1 MKKLKYNLRY
11 SSVLILMMA
20 MVVISACKKTL
31 SFDDVILITGTQE
44 NKLVKFTVEGVPSSF
59 AVTATATDK
68 VESDVNVSFEVDTTL
83 VEQYNTEMSAKY
95 YVLPKGSYE
104 LVGNNAVIKAGTNVS
119 NAVTVYIRSLEKFVD
134 GRTYILPVTIKNV
147 TGSMSVLEA
156 SRTIYL
162 KVARVIDFKSIDIS
176 NPNFYYPYAFTQPYN
191 NVTKF
196 TYEIKCYINEWHP
209 GSNQISRL
217 SNWGPVDES
226 LPNLLRFGEAGSK
239 INQLQWVSAEGSTFS
254 KTEFATKT
262 WYTISCVYDGSTYKM
277 YVNGKFDSGF
287 DGAGKVYQ
295 LGALEIGMSYS
306 GYQSAQRFL
315 GRVAEIR
322 FWDRPLSPTEVQEGI
337 CGVDASSAGL
347 VAYWKMN
354 EGEGNIFYDRTG
366 KGRNMTWPKAVV
378 WNADSFNKCAQ

>member
-1 MKKLKYNLRY
+1 MKKLKYNFRY
-11 SSVLILMMA
+11 SSVLMFIMV
-20 MVVISACKKTL
+20 MVVISACKKNL

-68 VESDVNVSFEVDTTL
+68 VESDVNVSFDVDTTL

-176 NPNFYYPYAFTQPYN
+176 NPNFYYPYAFTQPLN

-254 KTEFATKT
+254 KTEFAAKT

-354 EGEGNIFYDRTG
+354 EGEGNVFYDRTG
-366 KGRNMTWPKAVV
+366 KGRNMTWPKTVV
-378 WNADSFNKCAQ
+378 WNADGFNKCAQ

>member
-366 KGRNMTWPKAVV
+366 KGRNMTWPKAVI

>member
-1 MKKLKYNLRY
+1 MKKLTYNSKL
-11 SSVLILMMA
+11 SALVMLCAVVMA
-20 MVVISACKKTL
+20 FSACQKSTTFK
-31 SFDDVILITGTQE
+31 DVILITGTEE
-44 NKLVKFTVEGVPSSF
+44 NKLVKFTVEGVPSSY

-68 VESDVNVSFEVDTTL
+68 VQSEVSVSFEVDTTL
-83 VEQYNTEMSAKY
+83 VAAYNEEMSAKY
-95 YVLPKGSYE
+95 FALPKGSYE
-104 LVGNNAVIKAGTNVS
+104 MVGSNAVIKAGTNVS
-119 NAVTVYIRSLEKFVD
+119 DAVTVYIRSVDKFVD

-147 TGSMSVLEA
+147 SGSMSVLEA

-176 NPNFYYPYAFTQPYN
+176 NPNFYHPYAFAQPVN

-196 TYEIKCYINEWHP
+196 TYEIKCYINDWHP

-239 INQLQWVSAEGSTFS
+239 INQLQWVSAEGSVFS

-306 GYQSAQRFL
+306 GYQTAQRFL

-322 FWDRPLSPTEVQEGI
+322 FWDRPLSPTEIQEGI
-337 CGVDASSAGL
+337 CGVDVAASGL
-347 VAYWKMN
+347 VGYWKMN
-354 EGEGNIFYDRTG
+354 EGEGNTFFDRTG
-366 KGRNMTWPKAVV
+366 NGRNMVWPKSTI
-378 WNADSFNKCAQ
+378 WNSDSFNKCAQ

>member
-1 MKKLKYNLRY
+1 MKKLKYNSSY
-11 SSVLILMMA
+11 SFILLLMMVM
-20 MVVISACKKTL
+20 MVVSACKKTT
-31 SFDDVILITGTQE
+31 SFEDVILITGTQE

-59 AVTATATDK
+59 GVTATATDK

-104 LVGNNAVIKAGTNVS
+104 LVGNTAVIKAGTNVS
-119 NAVTVYIRSLEKFVD
+119 NAVTVYIRSLDKFVD

-176 NPNFYYPYAFTQPYN
+176 NPNFYYPYAFTQPLN

-196 TYEIKCYINEWHP
+196 TYEIKCYINDWHP

-277 YVNGKFDSGF
+277 YINGKFDSGF

-306 GYQSAQRFL
+306 GYQTAQRFL

-322 FWDRPLSPTEVQEGI
+322 FWDRPLSPTEIQEGI

-347 VAYWKMN
+347 VGYWKMN
-354 EGEGNIFYDRTG
+354 EGDGNTFFDRTG
-366 KGRNMTWPKAVV
+366 NGRNMTWPKATV
-378 WNADSFNKCAQ
+378 WNSDSFNKCAQ